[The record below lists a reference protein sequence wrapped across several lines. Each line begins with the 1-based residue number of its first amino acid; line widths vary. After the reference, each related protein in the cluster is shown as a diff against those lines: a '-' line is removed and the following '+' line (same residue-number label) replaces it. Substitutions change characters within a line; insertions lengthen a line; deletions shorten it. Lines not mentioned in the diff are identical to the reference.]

1 VKRVDDKTLEA
12 WLAEANDTAK
22 AILFTDKGKTSALLK
37 SIAIEFKGSISVAQ
51 IRNTDKEKASLEL
64 FGITNFPTLILLPGG
79 KEAEGIVYDGELTKE
94 AMVAFLSQAA
104 APNPDPAP
112 AKVKLPKSKD
122 SKKATK
128 DKASKSKASSEGTE
142 DAATATDETLEEDT
156 TESPSPEVETEKPL
170 APPAPPI
177 SLLTSEAELTR
188 ECLGPRTGTCIL
200 ALLPETLEFV
210 AYTAVGSLS
219 EVAHRHKLHKRTLF
233 PFYAV
238 SSGNPGH
245 QKITHALGLKAD
257 TFEIV
262 AVNARRGWWRH
273 LPSGDTIEDK
283 DVSEEAIENW
293 VETIRLGDGVKQ
305 KLPAGLVPEEPE
317 EPVEE
322 ESVQEEPI
330 QEQPVEE
337 SVAEETLVT
346 ETVVETQPGETKTVI
361 VEQVKAEETPV
372 AEPHDEL

>member
-1 VKRVDDKTLEA
+1 MEA

-79 KEAEGIVYDGELTKE
+79 IEAEGNVYDGELTKE

-128 DKASKSKASSEGTE
+128 DKTSKSKASSESTE
-142 DAATATDETLEEDT
+142 DAATATDETLEEET
-156 TESPSPEVETEKPL
+156 TESPSPKVETEKPM

-177 SLLTSEAELTR
+177 SLLTSEAELAR

-200 ALLPETLEFV
+200 ALLPETPEFV

-238 SSGNPGH
+238 PSGNPGY

-257 TFEIV
+257 SFEIV

-317 EPVEE
+317 QPVEEEPIRGEPIQEEPVEE
-322 ESVQEEPI
+322 P
-330 QEQPVEE
+330 
-337 SVAEETLVT
+337 VAEETPVT
-346 ETVVETQPGETKTVI
+346 ETVVETQPSEAKIVI

>member
-1 VKRVDDKTLEA
+1 LEA

-64 FGITNFPTLILLPGG
+64 FGIANFPTLILLPGG

-128 DKASKSKASSEGTE
+128 DKASKSKASSETTE
-142 DAATATDETLEEDT
+142 DAATATEETLKEET
-156 TESPSPEVETEKPL
+156 TESPSPEAETEKPL
-170 APPAPPI
+170 PPPAPPI
-177 SLLTSEAELTR
+177 SLLTSEAELAR

-200 ALLPETLEFV
+200 ALLPEKPEFV

-219 EVAHRHKLHKRTLF
+219 EVAYRHKLHRRTLF

-238 SSGNPGH
+238 PSGNPGY

-273 LPSGDTIEDK
+273 LPSGDTIEDE

-317 EPVEE
+317 EPVKEE
-322 ESVQEEPI
+322 AVQEEAVP
-330 QEQPVEE
+330 EEPVPEEPVEE
-337 SVAEETLVT
+337 LVAEETPVT
-346 ETVVETQPGETKTVI
+346 ETVVETQPGETKTVT

>member
-1 VKRVDDKTLEA
+1 LEA

-104 APNPDPAP
+104 TPNPDPAP

-128 DKASKSKASSEGTE
+128 DKASKSKASSENTE
-142 DAATATDETLEEDT
+142 DAATATDETPEDEA
-156 TESPSPEVETEKPL
+156 TESPSPEVETEKPI

-177 SLLTSEAELTR
+177 SLLTSEAELAR

-200 ALLPETLEFV
+200 ALLPEKPEFV

-219 EVAHRHKLHKRTLF
+219 EVAYRHKLHKRTLF

-238 SSGNPGH
+238 PSGNPGY

-273 LPSGDTIEDK
+273 LPSGDTIEDE

-322 ESVQEEPI
+322 EPVQEA
-330 QEQPVEE
+330 PVEE
-337 SVAEETLVT
+337 PVAEETPVT